1 MIKSRIIKS
10 NKIST
15 EKKVY
20 KTFLIISPIIF
31 LIVFLF
37 ELILKSFKFIYTI
50 SYLIGALTS
59 ALCFYLSIKSVNS
72 VDPYDK
78 KGTKTRVIGFYFLK
92 LILYGVVAI
101 LVYLY
106 IYKHTIFTCFLG
118 FFTIRIA
125 IHIRYNLIDPYLNK
139 HSKIEKLNVSDEIKL
154 KLKQH
159 NINKFID
166 LTNSHKN
173 DLLFFLTKLEYK
185 KLNKAL
191 FEYELFVKGELE
203 VIRENENSNA
213 STKH

>member
-1 MIKSRIIKS
+1 M
-10 NKIST
+10 IST

-20 KTFLIISPIIF
+20 KTFLIISPIIL

-37 ELILKSFKFIYTI
+37 ELIFESFTFIYTI
-50 SYLIGALTS
+50 SYLIGSITS
-59 ALCFYLSIKSVNS
+59 AFCFYLSIKSVNA

-78 KGTKTRVIGFYFLK
+78 KGTKTRVIGLYFLK
-92 LILYGVVAI
+92 LIVYGVVAI

-118 FFTIRIA
+118 FLSIRIA
-125 IHIRYNLIDPYLNK
+125 IYIRYNLIEPYLNK

-159 NINKFID
+159 KINKFID

-173 DLLFFLTKLEYK
+173 DLLLFLTKLEYK
-185 KLNKAL
+185 KLKKAL

-203 VIRENENSNA
+203 VIREDENSNA

>member
-1 MIKSRIIKS
+1 MIKSK
-10 NKIST
+10 KIST

-20 KTFLIISPIIF
+20 KTFLIISPIIL

-37 ELILKSFKFIYTI
+37 ELIFKSFTFIYTI
-50 SYLIGALTS
+50 AYLIGALTS
-59 ALCFYLSIKSVNS
+59 ALCFYISVKA
-72 VDPYDK
+72 VDGIDPYDK
-78 KGTKTRVIGFYFLK
+78 RASKARVIGLYLLK
-92 LILYGVVAI
+92 LIIYTLVA
-101 LVYLY
+101 LFSYLI
-106 IYKHTIFTCFLG
+106 IYKHTIFICFLG

-139 HSKIEKLNVSDEIKL
+139 HSKIEILNVSDEIKL

-173 DLLFFLTKLEYK
+173 DLLLFLTKLEYK
-185 KLNKAL
+185 KLKIAL

-203 VIRENENSNA
+203 VIREDENSNA